1 MEMVIWSIEVAHIID
16 LTSNWDDQ
24 LYNIELLRT
33 IVTISL
39 WRSYGRNEDVFSGW
53 FEVNEAR
60 LIRPELVHHDIN
72 KMKVIQEL
80 L

>member
-1 MEMVIWSIEVAHIID
+1 M
-16 LTSNWDDQ
+16 
-24 LYNIELLRT
+24 
-33 IVTISL
+33 
-39 WRSYGRNEDVFSGW
+39 FSGW

-60 LIRPELVHHDIN
+60 LIGPELVHHDIN